1 MSGCTSIFFVVIF
14 LCGLADRDIHQ
25 GIFEILTGNLMRVT
39 CQCHTSDG
47 ATPQAYSDVQYQVLW
62 CCWAHIVW
70 DAFRS
75 LDWIWVSVHSAT
87 GLPRTRLHRKR
98 ARCPAWLHPLKQ
110 NRIYWV
116 GFYVPLVQ
124 YVHISRLK
132 LSTWSFEFIKLL
144 PRSFV
149 LFAVRLF
156 YGESSRIWTSC
167 GQCRPP
173 PFHSSNN
180 PVVLLK
186 SGRHILLRARSIVS
200 KIPTDH
206 RCMHAKGC

>member
-1 MSGCTSIFFVVIF
+1 MLLSSHCLGCF
-14 LCGLADRDIHQ
+14 
-25 GIFEILTGNLMRVT
+25 
-39 CQCHTSDG
+39 
-47 ATPQAYSDVQYQVLW
+47 QV
-62 CCWAHIVW
+62 
-70 DAFRS
+70 
-75 LDWIWVSVHSAT
+75 
-87 GLPRTRLHRKR
+87 TRLDLSVCPQCDWFTPYSTAQEAR
-98 ARCPAWLHPLKQ
+98 ALPCMTASLKQ
-110 NRIYWV
+110 NGIYWV

-149 LFAVRLF
+149 LFAVRQF